1 VKNRIPNST
10 RITQIPRQQH
20 TPAILRAAPETLPDA
35 LKDVIDYRKSG
46 LSLNHVVG
54 CPLDCGYCVRHLFA
68 NYEMKRPHLVM
79 DDQEAVAQLI
89 GHWAFQPD
97 LTPIQIF
104 NRATDPFLPGVK
116 THLFHT
122 LEELDGRALTNPV
135 LVITRWRVEQAD
147 VERLERLRHL
157 KLTVL
162 VTWSGIA
169 DQRIEPVDSNIAE
182 ASLKTLS
189 EHGIRTKAI
198 LYWRPVIAG
207 INDTANHLA
216 RARELAAYAN
226 ATVFTG
232 LFFRDQIR
240 EHFRQVGVP
249 DLYEEIARRKI
260 LPHMVEERILTAF
273 KGQPLF
279 RKTSCGVAFA
289 HSIADYNG
297 HFGIRELC
305 EICPAMQRGRCA
317 LAHQRP
323 DPAQVHELAKIAG
336 IDPSTITIG
345 DRCVE
350 VSGSSEQQRYFIQ
363 HSLNYQV
370 HDRAHPHLKHRHG
383 RAEVGWS

>member
-1 VKNRIPNST
+1 MLEGKSSMALSSSGTTIG
-10 RITQIPRQQH
+10 
-20 TPAILRAAPETLPDA
+20 LRKAPTDLPSA
-35 LKDVIDYRKSG
+35 LRDVVDYRKSG

-79 DDQEAVAQLI
+79 EDQEAVEQLVA
-89 GHWAFQPD
+89 HWAFRRS

-116 THLFHT
+116 EHLFAT
-122 LEELDGRALTNPV
+122 LEELDARALTNPV
-135 LVITRWRVEQAD
+135 LVITRWRVEMAD
-147 VERLERLRHL
+147 VQRLERLQHL

-162 VTWSGIA
+162 VTWSGIG
-169 DQRIEPVDSNIAE
+169 DKRIEPVDSSIAE
-182 ASLKTLS
+182 TSLKILS
-189 EHGIRTKAI
+189 EHASRTKAI
-198 LYWRPVIAG
+198 LYWRPIIAG
-207 INDTANHLA
+207 VNDTDNHLF
-216 RARELAAYAN
+216 RARELATHAN

-240 EHFRQVGVP
+240 QHFREAGVP
-249 DLYEEIARRKI
+249 DLYEKIARRKI
-260 LPHMVEERILTAF
+260 LPHDVESRILTAF

-289 HSIADYNG
+289 HGISDYNG
-297 HFGIRELC
+297 HYGIRELC
-305 EICPAMQRGRCA
+305 DICPKRQRDLCA
-317 LAHQRP
+317 AAHHRP
-323 DPAQVHELAKIAG
+323 DPIRVRELATLARL
-336 IDPSTITIG
+336 DTNTIMIG

-350 VSGSSEQQRYFIQ
+350 VAGSTEQQRYFIQ

-370 HDRAHPHLKHRHG
+370 HDRAHPHLEHRHG